1 MIISII
7 ANFYQKLFES
17 DKGSRFLQINVSS
30 EGVKWTEKGVKRFVF
45 WNILFFVALTRTVL
59 HIFVDRFTFR
69 SVILIVIVSLYIT
82 EKSYLVFAKVL
93 DAKENIDI
101 EFSKP
106 LEEKRIYKVLQNI
119 MEGYNVRESLERSKE
134 E

>member
-1 MIISII
+1 MIGKIG
-7 ANFYQKLFES
+7 AFYNRIFES
-17 DKGSRFLQINVSS
+17 YKGSKFLQIDVSG
-30 EGVKWTEKGVKRFVF
+30 EVVEWTEKGVKRFVF
-45 WNILFFVALTRTVL
+45 WNILFFVGLTRTLL
-59 HIFVDRFTFR
+59 HIFVDRFTLR
-69 SVILIVIVSLYIT
+69 SVILILIVSLYIT

-101 EFSKP
+101 IFSKP

-119 MEGYNVRESLERSKE
+119 MEGYNVRQSLERSKE